1 MAVIS
6 TKIANAIGTHKVF
19 KLWAM
24 PVRQFLK
31 RCLQDLVM
39 LFEGL
44 LRLILYFGSQTAVG
58 HDDQESEFQ
67 QEPIISLVIEPYFS
81 IRFKKPGPIKSTK
94 SWKKTSTQRFE
105 QFLIVYLH
113 NPTVFYNL
121 FKNKSKITR
130 YLTICYTK
138 HFQLLNE
145 NLDFWRRSQWSSWR
159 SPKDL
164 FREMIQRDL
173 IKF

>member
-1 MAVIS
+1 MWLS
-6 TKIANAIGTHKVF
+6 YQQ
-19 KLWAM
+19 KL
-24 PVRQFLK
+24 PTPSERIKFSSCEQ
-31 RCLQDLVM
+31 CLCVSS
-39 LFEGL
+39 
-44 LRLILYFGSQTAVG
+44 ILYFGSQTAVG
-58 HDDQESEFQ
+58 HDDQEGEFQ
-67 QEPIISLVIEPYFS
+67 QEPIISLVVEPYFS

-94 SWKKTSTQRFE
+94 SWKKTSTQQFE

-145 NLDFWRRSQWSSWR
+145 NLDFWRRSQWSSLQ

-164 FREMIQRDL
+164 FGEMIQRDL
-173 IKF
+173 IKFLKMGRKRPFDGVVN